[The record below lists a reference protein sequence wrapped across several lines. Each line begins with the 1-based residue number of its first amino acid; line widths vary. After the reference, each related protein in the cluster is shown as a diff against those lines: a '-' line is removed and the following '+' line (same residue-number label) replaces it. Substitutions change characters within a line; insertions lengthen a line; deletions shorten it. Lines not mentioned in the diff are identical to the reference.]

1 VRGEREGVTPY
12 DAIVVGAGPAG
23 SATAILLA
31 ERGWSVLLLDK
42 AEFPRPKIC
51 GEYLSPESARI
62 LDRLGVLKDVDAAAQ
77 PIAGMRIVAPDGTRL
92 EGRYPA
98 GGAWGGYRGHGL
110 AVRRETL
117 DRILFDRARLL
128 PLDARERHRVTTL
141 RMEAGGVAGVRLEDA
156 QGGTREV
163 PSRLVVGA
171 DGRASVVAHSLG
183 LLHAHRLRRMAL
195 IQHVRGLAG
204 LGELGEIFVDPPDYA
219 ILNPVAPGLANLG
232 LVVPLAHARAFRG
245 RLETFF
251 AARLKQLR
259 HLAPRLGGMLPAG
272 PLMAMG
278 PLAYRVAEPRVG
290 GVALVGDATGFYD
303 PFTGE
308 GLYTAL
314 RSAELLVEVAHAALR
329 AGDCSRA
336 ALAPY
341 GQARR
346 AAFRG
351 KARLTRA
358 LQGVIGRRR
367 LADLAA
373 HLLARRPALL
383 DAVMG
388 VLGDFV
394 PAGALLRPSVLRGSP
409 PRG

>member
-1 VRGEREGVTPY
+1 MTPY

-42 AEFPRPKIC
+42 AAFPRPKIC

-77 PIAGMRIVAPDGTRL
+77 SIAGMRIVAPDGTRL

-98 GGAWGGYRGHGL
+98 AWGGYRGHGL
-110 AVRRETL
+110 AIRREML

-128 PLDARERHRVTTL
+128 PLDARERHRVTGL
-141 RMEAGGVAGVRLEDA
+141 RMERGGVAGVRLEDA
-156 QGGTREV
+156 QGGTLEV
-163 PSRLVVGA
+163 PGRLVVGA
-171 DGRASVVAHSLG
+171 DGRASVVAHTLG
-183 LLHAHRLRRMAL
+183 LLRPHWLRRMAL
-195 IQHVRGLAG
+195 IQHVRGLEG

-232 LVVPLAHARAFRG
+232 LVVPHAHARAFRG

-259 HLAPRLGGMLPAG
+259 HLAPRLDGMLPAG

-341 GQARR
+341 ALARR

-358 LQGVIGRRR
+358 LQAVIGRRR

-383 DAVMG
+383 DVVMG

-394 PAGALLRPSVLRGSP
+394 PAGALLRPSVLRATR